1 MTTEIADR
9 LQLAVRIA
17 REAGAHALSYYQAQ
31 DVGLA
36 YKPDRS
42 PVTRADKEAEEIA
55 RRILDAECPADAVL
69 GEEYGEK
76 SGSSGRRWLL
86 DPVDGTESF
95 VRGVP
100 LFGSM
105 AALEIDGEP
114 VAGAICFPA
123 LREVV
128 YAAKDEGAWWAVGA
142 GPPSEPLAPRPA
154 RVSSVAQLGD
164 ALLCATGFDNFAKIG
179 KADALDRLLTSVR
192 LVRGWSDCYGHCLV
206 ATGRADVMID
216 PLMNVWDNAPLLPI
230 VEEAGGRF
238 SSIGGVRTIREPNAV
253 STNGALHD
261 AVLALLT

>member
-1 MTTEIADR
+1 MTEIADR
-9 LQLAVRIA
+9 LRLAVRIV
-17 REAGAHALSYYQAQ
+17 REAGAHALSFYQAQ
-31 DVGLA
+31 DVGLQF
-36 YKPDRS
+36 KPDRS
-42 PVTRADKEAEEIA
+42 PVTRADKEAEELA
-55 RRILDAECPADAVL
+55 RRILDAECPDDAVL
-69 GEEYGEK
+69 GEEYGAQD
-76 SGSSGRRWLL
+76 GSSGYRWLL

-105 AALEIDGEP
+105 AALEREGEP

-123 LREVV
+123 LGEVV
-128 YAAKDEGAWWAVGA
+128 YAASGEGAWWATGVGA
-142 GPPSEPLAPRPA
+142 PSEPLNPRRA
-154 RVSSVAQLGD
+154 RVSAVAELGD
-164 ALLCATGFDNFAKIG
+164 ALLCATGFNNFAEIG
-179 KADALDRLLTSVR
+179 KSDALARLLARVR

-238 SSIGGVRTIREPNAV
+238 TSIGGARTIREPSAV
-253 STNGALHD
+253 STNGLLHD